1 MGYLGAIAG
10 LVAYSYID
18 TAEISRI
25 KVARGDVTSM
35 EAAHIFFGWF
45 LNIFCLSTP
54 FMILLM
60 SALGLPLLSALRR
73 IRFASLVGAILS
85 GQLVAAF
92 FTWLFLPPYTEWCRS
107 HELLCFLSANKSNA
121 ILASMLTAGFALG
134 ARLPWLY
141 SAAMPA
147 NNRLERSRD

>member
-1 MGYLGAIAG
+1 LGYLGAIAG

-35 EAAHIFFGWF
+35 EAAHFFFGWF
-45 LNIFCLSTP
+45 LNLLP
-54 FMILLM
+54 FDSIYDPPHVG
-60 SALGLPLLSALRR
+60 GLPLLSALRR